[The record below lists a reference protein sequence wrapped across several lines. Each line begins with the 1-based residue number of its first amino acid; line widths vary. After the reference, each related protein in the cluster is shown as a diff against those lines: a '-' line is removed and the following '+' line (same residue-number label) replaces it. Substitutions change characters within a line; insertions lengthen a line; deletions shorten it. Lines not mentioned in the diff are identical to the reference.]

1 MKTKAVETN
10 VYLTNQWSVIV
21 HECTRGFGYLTN
33 HVIKSKPV
41 IARVAIDVPAAAKA
55 TIARLYPGV
64 KAVKWEKEDGNY
76 EAGLKHNSKALSLV
90 IDAKGNV
97 LETETTIAESALPA
111 AVREYVTRHHAGKK
125 IKEAAEIVD
134 AKGKKT
140 YEAEVGGKDLI
151 FDEKGQ
157 FIK

>member
-1 MKTKAVETN
+1 VRA
-10 VYLTNQWSVIV
+10 Y
-21 HECTRGFGYLTN
+21 
-33 HVIKSKPV
+33 
-41 IARVAIDVPAAAKA
+41 IAK
-55 TIARLYPGV
+55 
-64 KAVKWEKEDGNY
+64 
-76 EAGLKHNSKALSLV
+76 
-90 IDAKGNV
+90 
-97 LETETTIAESALPA
+97 
-111 AVREYVTRHHAGKK
+111 HHAGKK